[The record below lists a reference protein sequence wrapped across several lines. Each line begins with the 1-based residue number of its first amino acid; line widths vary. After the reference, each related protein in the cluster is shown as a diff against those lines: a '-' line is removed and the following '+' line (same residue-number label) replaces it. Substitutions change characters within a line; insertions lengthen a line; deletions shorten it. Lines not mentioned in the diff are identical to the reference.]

1 MVCMITIPMVKR
13 KSINMTYTEKMHKSA
28 RRQTEGKKNIVTD
41 LLDEI
46 ERLQKEVKFWKER
59 ALKFGRDLSKD
70 LVE

>member
-1 MVCMITIPMVKR
+1 
-13 KSINMTYTEKMHKSA
+13 MTYTEKMHKSA